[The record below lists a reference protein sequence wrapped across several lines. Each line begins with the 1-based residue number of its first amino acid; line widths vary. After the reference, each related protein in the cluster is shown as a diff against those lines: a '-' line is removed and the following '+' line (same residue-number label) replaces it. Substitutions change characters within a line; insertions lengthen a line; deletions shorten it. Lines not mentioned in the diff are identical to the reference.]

1 MQSLGQIFIIL
12 IYQNELGPDGS
23 TSISLPETRLKT
35 LAFPFALF
43 PLKTAELQTCIRRPN
58 FCTQINLLHNRE
70 QKLSHLKQVFHPVTC
85 SCLCTRTGRTR
96 GCDRENLESRNRK
109 IHYFHWVYDFPL
121 VMQLIQHR
129 IILYAIR
136 IAQVWKHRKIEDST
150 W

>member
-35 LAFPFALF
+35 LAK
-43 PLKTAELQTCIRRPN
+43 PLLYSHWKPELQTCIHRPK

-121 VMQLIQHR
+121 VMLPIQHR
-129 IILYAIR
+129 IILHAIR